1 MSRFRGHAQTWG
13 EGHDAEKP
21 TPVSA
26 GVRLTDVDSKHL
38 GDELDLA
45 VDWTVNSWLSLS
57 SVGAV
62 LFPGA
67 ALREGA
73 GNDADWGH
81 FMLWAVVSF

>member
-1 MSRFRGHAQTWG
+1 MSLLYFHQRLVERTDTIESQVGT
-13 EGHDAEKP
+13 
-21 TPVSA
+21 
-26 GVRLTDVDSKHL
+26 RLTDVDSKHI

-73 GNDADWGH
+73 GNDADWAH
-81 FMLWAVVSF
+81 LMLWAVVTF